1 MVDTDIKVRCSW
13 CDYDVFIPISDRLC
27 KCYNCE
33 ALKCLDDMTI
43 MPPTD
48 IYEMPETTED

>member
-1 MVDTDIKVRCSW
+1 MSAEIKVHCSW
-13 CDYDVFIPISDRLC
+13 CDYDVFIPVSAKLC

-43 MPPTD
+43 MPPTSM
-48 IYEMPETTED
+48 YETPETTED